1 MAGRTRLSAGILVV
15 AAVLLSL
22 AALVF
27 FVSAASP
34 QSRAPRATKAFHA
47 TKDCAGF
54 TGLVGAFCTIR
65 SSNVKGLKAGSRIFY
80 LQQAS
85 KTALDS
91 DTVIYAG
98 RGSVA

>member
-1 MAGRTRLSAGILVV
+1 MWKPLIAKGSTSAATKLRAAQTPDTLVPRAREALMVGRTGSPTTVLVV
-15 AAVLLSL
+15 AAGVCSL

-27 FVSAASP
+27 FVSAASS

-65 SSNVKGLKAGSRIFY
+65 
-80 LQQAS
+80 
-85 KTALDS
+85 
-91 DTVIYAG
+91 
-98 RGSVA
+98 